1 MSTIGP
7 ALVPAD
13 VRARLR
19 TLQLRARRMSGSQGV
34 GLHAS
39 RSRGAGLEFAQYRAY
54 EPGDELRQID
64 WKLYGRSDRFFVREA
79 ERESPL
85 TMWLL
90 LDATASAR
98 QHDRARPDWSRQDAM
113 SAIAACAAE
122 VALRQG
128 DRFGL
133 AAVHGTGLDLT
144 PAGVGARQRD
154 RLWLSL
160 HGLRA
165 DGAWPATERLRP
177 LWERI
182 AANDLVLM
190 MGDGFDEQSVVLGER
205 LAAAGREVVQ
215 LQVLGADERDFPFQG
230 GHRFRDPE
238 TGEELLGD
246 GDALRADYLQR
257 FARAARARQARWQAA
272 GIRHAVQYLDEPLD
286 AGLQRLFG
294 GREAAWG

>member
-1 MSTIGP
+1 VDAAGP
-7 ALVPAD
+7 ALIPAE
-13 VRARLR
+13 VRSRLR
-19 TLQLRARRMSGSQGV
+19 TLVLRARRTAGQQGV

-85 TMWLL
+85 TLWIV
-90 LDATASAR
+90 LDASASAS
-98 QHDRARPDWSRQDAM
+98 QADQARPQYNRLDALRGV
-113 SAIAACAAE
+113 AACAAE
-122 VALRQG
+122 CALRQG

-133 AAVHGTGLDLT
+133 IVFGGNGVQLVPAAT
-144 PAGVGARQRD
+144 GARQRD
-154 RLWLSL
+154 RLWLAL

-165 DGAWPATERLRP
+165 SGGWPPAEQQRVA
-177 LWERI
+177 WERS
-182 AANDLVLM
+182 AADDLILM
-190 MGDGFDEQSVVLGER
+190 LGDGFDEAGIALSER
-205 LAAAGREVVQ
+205 LAAARREVVQ
-215 LQVLGADERDFPFQG
+215 LQVLGADERDFPFRG

-246 GDALRADYLQR
+246 AAALRADYLRR
-257 FARAARARQARWQAA
+257 FAQAMREREARWQAA
-272 GIRHAVQYLDEPLD
+272 GIRHATQYLDEPLD

-294 GREAAWG
+294 TEAAWA